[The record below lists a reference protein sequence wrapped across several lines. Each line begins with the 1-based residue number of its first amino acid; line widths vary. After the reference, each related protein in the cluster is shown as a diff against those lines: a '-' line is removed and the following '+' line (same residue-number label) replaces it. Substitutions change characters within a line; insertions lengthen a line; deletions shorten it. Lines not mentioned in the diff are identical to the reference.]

1 MDYDVSNSNY
11 ESEIVDKVIDKIDRY
26 IEIIKPNLSVYI
38 AFDGVAPFA
47 KMDQQRTRRYKSDFM
62 ARNVFDADVNKDT
75 WNTSAITPG
84 TEIMEMLSK
93 RIEYVFKHS
102 ELKYN
107 LQKIYVSCS
116 NEIGEGEHKL
126 MEHIRDIHNK
136 DFHDNKN
143 IAIYGLDSDLI
154 MLSLFHLDYC
164 KNIYVFREAPEFLK
178 SAIPTNIIS
187 NTSDLYFLDI
197 EMLSHSIVKEMNCKF
212 SDKRRTYDYVFMC
225 FLLGNDFL
233 PHFPAMNIRTH
244 GISVLMEIY
253 KNLLG
258 SHSDRFFVSQ
268 DKKIQWRHVS
278 SFVNEIAKNEH
289 QYLINEYFLRDKWDK
304 RQFSDSTPKERDDL
318 LSNVPLLYRSEEKY
332 ISPNEYGWEKRY
344 YNILLGESDTKM
356 IAMNYIE
363 GLEWVLKYYTQ
374 GCPDWKWKYQY
385 NYPPLFSDLKIYIPH
400 FEMDFIKPSKNNHS
414 FSPQLQLAYVLPKS
428 QLHLLPKKIK
438 DFLLKNYGEYYPV
451 EYQMQWA
458 FCRYFWESHPQLP
471 EIPLNLLEQWDTQ
484 FRLSMTA

>member
-1 MDYDVSNSNY
+1 
-11 ESEIVDKVIDKIDRY
+11 
-26 IEIIKPNLSVYI
+26 
-38 AFDGVAPFA
+38 
-47 KMDQQRTRRYKSDFM
+47 
-62 ARNVFDADVNKDT
+62 
-75 WNTSAITPG
+75 
-84 TEIMEMLSK
+84 
-93 RIEYVFKHS
+93 
-102 ELKYN
+102 
-107 LQKIYVSCS
+107 
-116 NEIGEGEHKL
+116 
-126 MEHIRDIHNK
+126 
-136 DFHDNKN
+136 
-143 IAIYGLDSDLI
+143 
-154 MLSLFHLDYC
+154 
-164 KNIYVFREAPEFLK
+164 
-178 SAIPTNIIS
+178 
-187 NTSDLYFLDI
+187 
-197 EMLSHSIVKEMNCKF
+197 
-212 SDKRRTYDYVFMC
+212 MC

-244 GISVLMEIY
+244 GIGVLMEIY

-304 RQFSDSTPKERDDL
+304 RLFPESTPKERDDL
-318 LSNVPLLYRSEEKY
+318 LSNVPVLYRSEEKY

-385 NYPPLFSDLKIYIPH
+385 DYPPLFSDLKIYVPH